1 MAFTSTDLDNV
12 NSAIATGELKVE
24 LNGRLV
30 IYRSIDDL
38 IKARTLISSEL
49 AATANS
55 AASATRRGSY
65 RVNFSTHR
73 GD

>member
-1 MAFTSTDLDNV
+1 MAFTQSDLDNV

-24 LNGRLV
+24 LNGRMV
-30 IYRSIDDL
+30 MYRSIDEL
-38 IKARTLISSEL
+38 LKARTIITSDL
-49 AATANS
+49 AANS
-55 AASATRRGSY
+55 AGVGTRRGNF